1 MDQTVDSV
9 LEMVLMSFPYG
20 GVTASTWVQKHREHS
35 GAHEDLVK
43 NMQMLVAEDNY
54 ALAA

>member
-1 MDQTVDSV
+1 M
-9 LEMVLMSFPYG
+9 
-20 GVTASTWVQKHREHS
+20 ASTWVLKVEEHA

-43 NMQMLVAEDNY
+43 TCKIVIGDNY